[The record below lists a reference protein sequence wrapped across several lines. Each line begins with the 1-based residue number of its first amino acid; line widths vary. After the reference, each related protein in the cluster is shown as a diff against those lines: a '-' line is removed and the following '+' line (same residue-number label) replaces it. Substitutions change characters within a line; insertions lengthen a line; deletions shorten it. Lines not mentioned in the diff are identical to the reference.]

1 MPKLWVPGT
10 TPSHKVACELLRKG
24 GFQLTETPSQDV
36 QGVFLDIPSFRS
48 SGFTPTE
55 LISLLPN
62 EAAVIGGGL
71 SSLIGLGHP
80 LLDLLEDAD
89 FTAQNA
95 DITARCA
102 IRLASDQLDVTFRRL
117 PVLILGWGR
126 IGKILAKLLQ
136 ALDSKVWVYARK
148 EADRAM
154 LQALGYH
161 TFDTLPENTD
171 LGRFRVIFN
180 TVPAPMLSTAK
191 TDRLPGC
198 LLLDL
203 ASVSGLA
210 GNKVVPARGLPG
222 LLAPESAGVLIGKT
236 VIRLWEEKRL

>member
-1 MPKLWVPGT
+1 MPKIWVQGT
-10 TPSHKVACELLRKG
+10 TPSHKVACKVLRES
-24 GFQLTETPSQDV
+24 GFQLTDTPSQEI

-48 SGFTPTE
+48 SLFTPTE
-55 LISLLPN
+55 LLNLLPN
-62 EAAVIGGGL
+62 GAAVIGGGL
-71 SSLIGLGHP
+71 SSLTGQGHP

-102 IRLASDQLDVTFRRL
+102 IRLASDQLDVTFRNL

-126 IGKILAKLLQ
+126 IGKILARLLQ
-136 ALDSKVWVYARK
+136 VLDAQVWVYARK

-154 LQALGYH
+154 LRTLGYH
-161 TFDTLPENTD
+161 TVNALPENAD
-171 LGRFRVIFN
+171 LSRFRVIFN

-191 TDRLPGC
+191 TDQLPDC

-210 GNKVVPARGLPG
+210 GNRVVPAKGLPG

-236 VIRLWEEKRL
+236 VIRLWEEGRL

>member
-1 MPKLWVPGT
+1 MPKIWVQGT
-10 TPSHKVACELLRKG
+10 TPSHKVACEVLRES
-24 GFQLTETPSQDV
+24 GFQLTETPSQEI

-48 SGFTPTE
+48 SVFTPTE
-55 LISLLPN
+55 LLHLLPN
-62 EAAVIGGGL
+62 GAAVIGGGL
-71 SSLIGLGHP
+71 SSLIGQGHP

-102 IRLASDQLDVTFRRL
+102 IRLASDQLDVTFRSL

-126 IGKILAKLLQ
+126 IGKVLARLLR
-136 ALDSKVWVYARK
+136 ALDAQVWVYARK

-161 TFDTLPENTD
+161 TVNTLPENAD
-171 LGRFRVIFN
+171 LSRFRVIFN
-180 TVPAPMLSTAK
+180 TVPAPMLSAAK
-191 TDRLPGC
+191 TDQLPDC

-210 GNKVVPARGLPG
+210 GNRVVPARGLPG

-236 VIRLWEEKRL
+236 VIRLWEEGRL

>member
-1 MPKLWVPGT
+1 MPKIWVQGT
-10 TPSHKVACELLRKG
+10 MPSHKVACEVLRER
-24 GFQLTETPSQDV
+24 GFQLTDTPSQDV

-48 SGFTPTE
+48 SGFSPTE

-62 EAAVIGGGL
+62 GAAVIGGGL

-102 IRLASDQLDVTFRRL
+102 IRLASDQLDVTFRNL

-126 IGKILAKLLQ
+126 IGKVLARLLQ
-136 ALDSKVWVYARK
+136 ALDAQVWVYARK

-154 LQALGYH
+154 LRALGYH
-161 TFDTLPENTD
+161 TVDTLPENTD

-191 TDRLPGC
+191 TDLLPDC

-210 GNKVVPARGLPG
+210 GNRVVPARGLPG
-222 LLAPESAGVLIGKT
+222 LLAPESAGALIGKT
-236 VIRLWEEKRL
+236 VIRLWEEGNL